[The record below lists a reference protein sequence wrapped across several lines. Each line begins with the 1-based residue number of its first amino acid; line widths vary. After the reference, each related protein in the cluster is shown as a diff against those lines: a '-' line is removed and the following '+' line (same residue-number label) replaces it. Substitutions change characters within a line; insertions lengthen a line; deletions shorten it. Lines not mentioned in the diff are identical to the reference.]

1 MTEAALQDAKR
12 KMDGAVHALDRDLMG
27 VRTNRASPG
36 LVDHIRVDYHGTEM
50 PLNQLAQISV
60 GDARMLVIQPWDKS
74 AVQMIEKA
82 IQKSDLG
89 IMPRVEKDLL
99 RINLPPLT
107 EERRRD
113 IMKMVSRRTEEGRI
127 AVRNVRREAQDKIRT
142 AEKGGD
148 ISEDQS
154 KRFQTQLQKL
164 TDDAI
169 ARIDGALKKKE
180 ADVLQV

>member
-1 MTEAALQDAKR
+1 MTETAMQDAKR
-12 KMDGAVHALDRDLMG
+12 KMDSAVNALDRDLQG

-36 LVDHIRVDYHGTEM
+36 LVENIQVDYHGTVM
-50 PLNQLAQISV
+50 PLNQLAQITV
-60 GDARMLVIQPWDKS
+60 GDARMLVIQPWDKT

-82 IQKSDLG
+82 VQKSDLG

-99 RINLPPLT
+99 RINLPALT

-113 IMKMVSRRTEEGRI
+113 IMKLVTRRAEEGRI

-142 AEKGGD
+142 AEKGGE

-164 TDDAI
+164 TDDSI
-169 ARIDGALKKKE
+169 VRIDGALKKKE
-180 ADVLQV
+180 SDILQV